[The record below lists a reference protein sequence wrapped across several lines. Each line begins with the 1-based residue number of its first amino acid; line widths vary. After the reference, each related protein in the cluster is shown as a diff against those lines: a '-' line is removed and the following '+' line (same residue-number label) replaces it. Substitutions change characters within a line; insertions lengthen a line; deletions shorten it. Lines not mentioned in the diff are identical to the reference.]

1 VYPVG
6 VDPVWYL
13 AKNELSYMNSLK
25 MKVAV
30 ILGVAQMTL
39 GVVLKGLNYRYQG
52 KRLEFWFE
60 AVPQLILLLSLFGF
74 MDILI
79 VIKWLTDYSQPSAI
93 SPDQNTLSAPSIIST
108 MIVMVLGL
116 GEQSDPRL
124 KERDLI
130 PYQTG
135 IMRFLLILVLVS
147 APVMLLVKP
156 LYERSKM

>member
-1 VYPVG
+1 MYPVG

-39 GVVLKGLNYRYQG
+39 GVVLKGFNYRYHG

-93 SPDQNTLSAPSIIST
+93 SPDQNSLSAPSIIST

-116 GEQSDPRL
+116 GE
-124 KERDLI
+124 
-130 PYQTG
+130 
-135 IMRFLLILVLVS
+135 
-147 APVMLLVKP
+147 
-156 LYERSKM
+156 